1 MPPGGLPG
9 RGRAQ
14 VRGQASLFQAS
25 LGQSCYGARRLQVE
39 SQASVRGGRQHAR
52 FALEPSGPQYN
63 EAFVSAVPAPTSL
76 GNPTP
81 PSSCAPSSF
90 LPGPGG
96 GKGTVCTWMDP
107 MVSWEARAGHSSGT
121 EGEVAFPLLGRDLAG
136 GVPHGRAKATQA
148 PREPP
153 LQDPTQKSGLLSPI
167 LPPPL
172 GPREKAGCHGICRH
186 AAMPPACS
194 LGVLQPLA
202 QAARACCSEGKVQ
215 GNQPFTVGCWAE
227 SLLSPQHQRKANP
240 SL

>member
-1 MPPGGLPG
+1 MPPGRLPG

-14 VRGQASLFQAS
+14 VRGPAWARVATE
-25 LGQSCYGARRLQVE
+25 LGDSRWSPRPL
-39 SQASVRGGRQHAR
+39 
-52 FALEPSGPQYN
+52 SGEAGNMPGLPWSRVWPQYN

-136 GVPHGRAKATQA
+136 GGPSWEGKSHPGPKGATSPGSYSEVWAALSRPPSPSGPQRGGRL
-148 PREPP
+148 PWHM
-153 LQDPTQKSGLLSPI
+153 SP
-167 LPPPL
+167 
-172 GPREKAGCHGICRH
+172 CRH

-194 LGVLQPLA
+194 LGVLRP
-202 QAARACCSEGKVQ
+202 
-215 GNQPFTVGCWAE
+215 
-227 SLLSPQHQRKANP
+227 
-240 SL
+240 